1 MPAQPPG
8 LAGGPQGFFAPRA
21 TAVQPRVEA
30 SMLRVC
36 GRHGGPSVKA
46 ITTDRPGT
54 DFKGRTDT

>member
-1 MPAQPPG
+1 MPAQPPRSCREPLG
-8 LAGGPQGFFAPRA
+8 LICPKTA
-21 TAVQPRVEA
+21 AVQPRVEA
-30 SMLRVC
+30 SMLRIC